1 MVVAVLDILDRLLDP
16 LFVVVVAFDL
26 SSLPMLFPTRKRKD
40 IMIRSVNPFTVLYVD
55 RVYRAFFV
63 TINCVSF

>member
-40 IMIRSVNPFTVLYVD
+40 IMIRSVNPFTVLYVV
-55 RVYRAFFV
+55 RVYRAFL
-63 TINCVSF
+63 

>member
-26 SSLPMLFPTRKRKD
+26 SSLPMLFPTRTRKKYYD
-40 IMIRSVNPFTVLYVD
+40 QISESIHSFIR
-55 RVYRAFFV
+55 
-63 TINCVSF
+63 

>member
-26 SSLPMLFPTRKRKD
+26 SSLPMLFPTRKRKS
-40 IMIRSVNPFTVLYVD
+40 ITIRLVNPFTVLYID
-55 RVYRAFFV
+55 RVYRVFFV
-63 TINCVSF
+63 TVNCVSF